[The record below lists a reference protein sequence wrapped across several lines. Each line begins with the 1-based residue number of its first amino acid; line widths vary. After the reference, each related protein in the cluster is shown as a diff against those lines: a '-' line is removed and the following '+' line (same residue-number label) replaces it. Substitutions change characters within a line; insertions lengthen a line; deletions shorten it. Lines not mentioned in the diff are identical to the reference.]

1 MFFPVQNLPAIMRTL
16 QTFILKAE
24 ATRTCLAGLIHSMN
38 TPSELQ
44 VKLAQQTSTYG
55 RAIAK
60 TVGLGLAAGAAA
72 LYGQHSLSAAR
83 PIFPFIEQN
92 FGLWQGA
99 YLLTELVISV
109 VWIAAMVQKTNRF
122 QESLQQLRRQKIIDQ
137 QREALAQKN
146 KARRIADLAEKRFVP
161 KATRSSKFD
170 Y

>member
-1 MFFPVQNLPAIMRTL
+1 M
-16 QTFILKAE
+16 
-24 ATRTCLAGLIHSMN
+24 S
-38 TPSELQ
+38 TPSEQ
-44 VKLAQQTSTYG
+44 QGKLALQTSTYG

-109 VWIAAMVQKTNRF
+109 VWIAAMLQKTSRF
-122 QESLQQLRRQKIIDQ
+122 QESLEQLRMQKRIDQ
-137 QREALAQKN
+137 QREVLAQK
-146 KARRIADLAEKRFVP
+146 KAAARRLAPLEKKKFVP